1 MKSLIFLAA
10 SATALIAAPAAFAED
25 DPQAVVEFGTA
36 ELTSQAGLSALR
48 GKIHDAAETVCVAPH
63 RPTLSE
69 RRLQSACIANAIAG
83 AEAQLQQKIAALEP
97 RYFAEATATEE
108 DQG

>member
-1 MKSLIFLAA
+1 
-10 SATALIAAPAAFAED
+10 
-25 DPQAVVEFGTA
+25 
-36 ELTSQAGLSALR
+36 
-48 GKIHDAAETVCVAPH
+48 
-63 RPTLSE
+63 LSE